1 MRRLFAML
9 LLFLQQAAVDSSD
22 YTTSAAIPVVRFT
35 EHDFRLHPAYERPA
49 VLALSREEVRHAL
62 TIHNKVVGFSP
73 ATIEAS
79 HACDPGVPSRIA

>member
-1 MRRLFAML
+1 MVVVCAGHHPAAEVTAVWRLVTL
-9 LLFLQQAAVDSSD
+9 LLFLLLQQAAVDSSD

-62 TIHNKVVGFSP
+62 THRNPVGFS
-73 ATIEAS
+73 T
-79 HACDPGVPSRIA
+79 